1 MALYVNQIPFLPL
14 ETDYSKTLPE
24 LSHTEPLELLDPK
37 TGLLRYEGWSKYPN
51 KWLYNPK
58 MNQAYVP
65 LFNRHK
71 FWNYYSLI
79 SEDYLITMAHTDLGI
94 SKGSYINIKNLKNM
108 SAPIVQVKYED
119 FLGTNTHIDVEKNGE
134 GVYSSVNYETLN
146 MTFLR
151 RPEDT
156 FATIE
161 VSAKSDIGDIQGNF
175 TADAKGYEGIAY
187 ISSEPKD
194 PKRHSYK
201 YKLQQKYTG
210 NLKLNGKNIIS
221 CTSKKPCY
229 GILDNSRGYSGYS
242 QKWVWTSTCFESQNH
257 TVAFNIEMS
266 TDNPHSS
273 WDSVFVDGKL
283 YKLDPHVLHRVTD
296 DHWKYEKADSSTKNG
311 NKLTLEFHKASTHSI
326 GANFIFYNIDLKS
339 NYGYFTGSI
348 ETSDNKV
355 VKFENQFGFIEDFHA
370 RW

>member
-65 LFNRHK
+65 IFNRHK

-221 CTSKKPCY
+221 CTNKKP
-229 GILDNSRGYSGYS
+229 
-242 QKWVWTSTCFESQNH
+242 
-257 TVAFNIEMS
+257 
-266 TDNPHSS
+266 
-273 WDSVFVDGKL
+273 
-283 YKLDPHVLHRVTD
+283 
-296 DHWKYEKADSSTKNG
+296 
-311 NKLTLEFHKASTHSI
+311 
-326 GANFIFYNIDLKS
+326 
-339 NYGYFTGSI
+339 
-348 ETSDNKV
+348 
-355 VKFENQFGFIEDFHA
+355 
-370 RW
+370 